1 MHLTVLPSSK
11 IKMRLRPCKT
21 KKKETRAQTILCI
34 LLSAYHSLL
43 RCCASIQI
51 LVGTNHDNLDANLAV
66 DDALV
71 SVIGTS
77 RNLQHLFIQ

>member
-1 MHLTVLPSSK
+1 MQD
-11 IKMRLRPCKT
+11 

-43 RCCASIQI
+43 RCCAFIQI

>member
-21 KKKETRAQTILCI
+21 KKETRAQTILYI

-51 LVGTNHDNLDANLAV
+51 LVGRNHDNLDANLAV